1 MQVLVILFIFWGFFQ
16 FSALH
21 TESPMNIKLGGSTQI
36 MQARYV
42 DQKNSL
48 KSNLWAEWEWNGL
61 SLLGEERGE
70 KSLSSAKFQ
79 NDYFAIALGHRYKTI
94 PGFYLGRDPN
104 FYSTLTKDQP
114 IQRSGFLNF
123 LPGYLSPG
131 VFALENHTGKKA
143 GLSIVLPDETFALTY
158 SPDTRLRTFYT
169 NLYKVRLLPRRF
181 PKTYFW
187 LNGEGV
193 GTKLDYYGY
202 ISSKLEIEDRL
213 FYWEGK
219 AYKDSDGILFQSID
233 PVVPA
238 RQKPIV
244 SWTAVGS
251 GNYHKME
258 FFDSVE
264 SALRKQ
270 YQGFQ
275 IGLWDLGWGSP
286 VVRYREYISRGEIE
300 TKNEFSMTKAHALL
314 WMGTGNGFN
323 YYLGREIR
331 ENKDLLTEAGLSFYN
346 YGYKFEVGAIFQ
358 KENNLFPSPIEN
370 LSTTNTTNVSVTD
383 KKTVVRLR
391 LKTKFIDWNITASE
405 RMGRKGSFIFMNI
418 QFLLEF

>member
-1 MQVLVILFIFWGFFQ
+1 MQALAILFIFWGFFL
-16 FSALH
+16 FSDLYP
-21 TESPMNIKLGGSTQI
+21 ESPRNLRVGGSTQV

-42 DQKNSL
+42 DQKNSQ
-48 KSNLWAEWEWNGL
+48 KSSLWAEWEWNGL

-70 KSLSSAKFQ
+70 KSLSGAKYQ
-79 NDYFAIALGHRYKTI
+79 NDYYAIALGHRYKTI

-143 GLSIVLPDETFALTY
+143 GFSLILPDEIFAFTY
-158 SPDTRLRTFYT
+158 SPDTRLRTFYA
-169 NLYKVRLLPRRF
+169 NLYKVRLLPRSF

-187 LNGEGV
+187 LNGEGI

-202 ISSKLEIEDRL
+202 LSSKLEIEDRR
-213 FYWEGK
+213 FYWEGRT
-219 AYKDSDGILFQSID
+219 YKDNDGILFQSID
-233 PVVPA
+233 PGIEI

-258 FFDSVE
+258 LFDSVE
-264 SALRKQ
+264 PALRKQ

-275 IGLWDLGWGSP
+275 LGLWDLGWGSP
-286 VVRYREYISRGEIE
+286 VVRYREYISSKEDGIQKES
-300 TKNEFSMTKAHALL
+300 NMTKAHALL
-314 WMGTGNGFN
+314 WIGTGKKFN

-346 YGYKFEVGAIFQ
+346 YGYRLEAGAIFQ
-358 KENNLFPSPIEN
+358 KENNIFFSPVEN
-370 LSTTNTTNVSVTD
+370 LSTTDITQVSVTD
-383 KKTVVRLR
+383 KKTVIRLR
-391 LKTKFIDWNITASE
+391 LKTKFLDWNITASD
-405 RMGRKGSFIFMNI
+405 RMGRKGSFIFMNL